1 MIILHRIIPVFL
13 TLLLVGVL
21 LSFILSWPIMA
32 LWNSCLVPAV
42 QGINE
47 IDWMQAWGLSL
58 LAGFLFR
65 SHVGTKD

>member
-1 MIILHRIIPVFL
+1 MVILHRIIPVFL

-65 SHVGTKD
+65 SHVGKKD

>member
-1 MIILHRIIPVFL
+1 MSLQKFIGVFL
-13 TLLLVGVL
+13 TVLLIGVL
-21 LSFILSWPIMA
+21 LSFVLSWPIMV

-58 LAGFLFR
+58 LSGFLFR
-65 SHVGTKD
+65 SHAGTKD

>member
-1 MIILHRIIPVFL
+1 MSLQKFVGVFL
-13 TLLLVGVL
+13 TLLLIGAL
-21 LSFILSWPIMA
+21 LSFILSWPIML

>member
-1 MIILHRIIPVFL
+1 MVLHRFIPIFL
-13 TLLLVGVL
+13 TILLIGVL
-21 LSFILSWPIMA
+21 LSFILSWPIMV

-42 QGINE
+42 EGINQ

>member
-1 MIILHRIIPVFL
+1 MNLQKFIGVFL
-13 TLLLVGVL
+13 TVLLIGVL
-21 LSFILSWPIMA
+21 LSFVLSWPIMV

-58 LAGFLFR
+58 LSGFLFR
-65 SHVGTKD
+65 SHAGTKD

>member
-1 MIILHRIIPVFL
+1 MILHKFIGIFL
-13 TLLLVGVL
+13 TVLLIGVL
-21 LSFILSWPIMA
+21 LSFILSWPIMV

-58 LAGFLFR
+58 LSGFLFR
-65 SHVGTKD
+65 SHAGTKD